1 MKTKGYVI
9 FNRRTGAQVG
19 GVIKDVRRARN
30 RRDRL
35 DNIYGAYVHTVINA
49 DKRAVL

>member
-1 MKTKGYVI
+1 METKGYVI
-9 FNRRTGAQVG
+9 FNRRTGSQVG

-30 RRDRL
+30 RRDKL
-35 DNIYGAYVHTVINA
+35 DGIYGAYVHTVVSA